1 MRLGDGG
8 RGRAEH
14 DVGGGSGAHS
24 DHDTV
29 APLPPPP
36 PMASAGWPSTGNIG
50 PPPPPPAAGYLHPT
64 GCGATAYAAPTASMA
79 SGYAPVPFQS
89 FGNYETASGVPSYQS
104 APHAPGITATMATAH
119 SEVNSASGG
128 SATSSGSEKAKK
140 KQQKFGLGAGVAMIN
155 DSGAPSTTA
164 LNAKPPQPLPPG
176 VVVPGNGGKPAP
188 RAIGE
193 VQADLS
199 GSRASFRNA
208 MNNPCEFSEFFVD
221 VM

>member
-8 RGRAEH
+8 GNRVEH
-14 DVGGGSGAHS
+14 DLGPNSGSGSQS
-24 DHDTV
+24 DHETV

-36 PMASAGWPSTGNIG
+36 PMAAAGWPSTGNVG
-50 PPPPPPAAGYLHPT
+50 PPPPPPAAGYLHT
-64 GCGATAYAAPTASMA
+64 AGAPAYAAPSASMA

-89 FGNYETASGVPSYQS
+89 FANYETATGGAGFQL
-104 APHAPGITATMATAH
+104 APLAPGVAMAAAH

-140 KQQKFGLGAGVAMIN
+140 KQQKFALGGAGPSTVKDGAPTSTAPN
-155 DSGAPSTTA
+155 AKQQAGGAPS
-164 LNAKPPQPLPPG
+164 
-176 VVVPGNGGKPAP
+176 GNGGKVQP